1 MYQSKVCV
9 QEFGHLVPGLDI
21 QPEQLENDN
30 PASKKSSRRL
40 RNTTSDISFFSVDWH
55 ESIAEWLR
63 WVAVSQAFQVWFQ
76 QSVLELFAA
85 SRPFCVA
92 LSPSVHWHASF
103 SIVALSI
110 RLGHRARNSDSTSI
124 HYCEIWKLK
133 KTFMLNLTISQNWW
147 LASFKWKRKWPRL
160 VNFTPDNSSQ
170 IDKRIVWDKFSTWSR
185 LQRFTHKKVEK
196 TVYKIFYGYK

>member
-1 MYQSKVCV
+1 MTRNLALSK
-9 QEFGHLVPGLDI
+9 
-21 QPEQLENDN
+21 
-30 PASKKSSRRL
+30 RRSAV
-40 RNTTSDISFFSVDWH
+40 TFVYFS
-55 ESIAEWLR
+55 L
-63 WVAVSQAFQVWFQ
+63 QCK
-76 QSVLELFAA
+76 LELEDWYRANSKLNWNRPKSCSA
-85 SRPFCVA
+85 SE
-92 LSPSVHWHASF
+92 SF
-103 SIVALSI
+103 VSS